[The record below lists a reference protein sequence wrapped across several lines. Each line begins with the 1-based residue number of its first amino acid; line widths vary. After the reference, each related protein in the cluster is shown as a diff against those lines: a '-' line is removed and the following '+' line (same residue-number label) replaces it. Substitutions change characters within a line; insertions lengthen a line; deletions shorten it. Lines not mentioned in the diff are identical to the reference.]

1 MSRVHWLGAGLSTVP
16 GIRLLANKEL
26 NLTVWNRTLDK
37 ASAALQGTTGFAN
50 GRAEA
55 RGFDFEVLDRS
66 VNAGD
71 VVVSMLPGDLHV
83 QVAKLCID
91 NKAHFVSSSY
101 IAPEMA
107 ALQKDA
113 NSAGVV
119 LLNEVGLDPGI
130 DHLFAHALVYDYKHS
145 DAYSRDN
152 RVYFRSYCG
161 GVPAIPNKFRYKF
174 SWSPFGVLK
183 ALTSPAQW
191 IEHGSEQSIDT
202 PWKAVTD
209 YKVRTGK
216 RKTEKFEAYPNRN
229 SLPFINDYQFDDTW
243 QVEQFVR
250 GTLRLAGWSRAWAS
264 IFKEIESLSADNMT
278 QRLSAISDE
287 LWAEHAYAPD
297 EPDRVVLVVELEIR
311 NTNDKVV
318 WHQLR
323 SVDDKGNA
331 DSTAM
336 ARLVSHTVA
345 LAVQSVLNGSFAP
358 GVSAAPSDMHLVHQW
373 LEELSSLNDGFAHT
387 IKV

>member
-1 MSRVHWLGAGLSTVP
+1 
-16 GIRLLANKEL
+16 
-26 NLTVWNRTLDK
+26 
-37 ASAALQGTTGFAN
+37 
-50 GRAEA
+50 
-55 RGFDFEVLDRS
+55 
-66 VNAGD
+66 
-71 VVVSMLPGDLHV
+71 
-83 QVAKLCID
+83 
-91 NKAHFVSSSY
+91 
-101 IAPEMA
+101 MA

-130 DHLFAHALVYDYKHS
+130 DHLFAHALVHDYKHS
-145 DAYSRDN
+145 EAYSRDN

-161 GVPAIPNKFRYKF
+161 GVPAIPNKFKYKF

-191 IEHGSEQSIDT
+191 IEHGSEQRIDT

-209 YKVRTGK
+209 YKLRTGK

-250 GTLRLAGWSRAWAS
+250 GTLRLAGWSKAWAS
-264 IFKEIESLSADNMT
+264 IFNEIESLSADNMT

-297 EPDRVVLVVELEIR
+297 EPDRVVLVVELEIH

-331 DSTAM
+331 DSTSM

-373 LEELSSLNDGFAHT
+373 LEELSALNDGFAHT

>member
-16 GIRLLANKEL
+16 GIQLLANEDL
-26 NLTVWNRTLDK
+26 SLTVWNRTLDK

-55 RGFDFEVLDRS
+55 RGLDFEVLNRTID
-66 VNAGD
+66 AGD

-83 QVAKLCID
+83 QVAKMCIE
-91 NKAHFVSSSY
+91 NNAHFVSSSY

-107 ALQKDA
+107 ALQNDA
-113 NSAGVV
+113 KSAGVV

-130 DHLFAHALVYDYKHS
+130 DHLFAHALVDEYKNS
-145 DAYSRDN
+145 DIYSRDN

-161 GVPAIPNKFRYKF
+161 GVPAVANPFKYKF

-191 IEHGSEQSIDT
+191 IEQGSEQRIDT

-209 YKVRTGK
+209 YKVQTGK

-229 SLPFINDYQFDDTW
+229 SLPFMNDYQFDDTW

-250 GTLRLAGWSRAWAS
+250 GTLRLAGWSKAWAP
-264 IFKEIESLSADNMT
+264 IFKEIESMSSDDMT
-278 QRLSAISDE
+278 PRLSAISDE
-287 LWAEHAYAPD
+287 LWEEHAYAPD
-297 EPDRVVLVVELEIR
+297 EADRVVLVVELEIR
-311 NTNDKVV
+311 DIKDKVV

-323 SVDDKGNA
+323 SVDDKGNSE
-331 DSTAM
+331 STSM
-336 ARLVSHTVA
+336 ARLVSYTVA
-345 LAVQSVLNGSFAP
+345 LAVQSALNEAFAP
-358 GVSAAPSDMHLVHQW
+358 GVSAAPSDMRLVHQW
-373 LEELSSLNDGFAHT
+373 LDKLSSLNDGFAHT
-387 IKV
+387 IRV

>member
-16 GIRLLANKEL
+16 GIQLLANADL

-50 GRAEA
+50 GHAEA
-55 RGFDFEVLDRS
+55 RGLDFDVLNRS
-66 VNAGD
+66 VEAGD

-107 ALQKDA
+107 ALENDA
-113 NSAGVV
+113 KSAGVV

-130 DHLFAHALVYDYKHS
+130 DHLFAHALVHEYKSS
-145 DAYSRDN
+145 DVYSRDN

-161 GVPAIPNKFRYKF
+161 GVPAVPNKFKYKF

-191 IEHGSEQSIDT
+191 IEHGSEQRIDT

-209 YKVRTGK
+209 YKVQTGK
-216 RKTEKFEAYPNRN
+216 RKTEKFEAYPNRD
-229 SLPFINDYQFDDTW
+229 SLPFMNDYQFDDNW

-250 GTLRLAGWSRAWAS
+250 GTLRLAGWSKAWAH
-264 IFKEIESLSADNMT
+264 IFKEIESLSSSDMT
-278 QRLSAISDE
+278 QRLNAISDE
-287 LWAEHAYAPD
+287 LWEEHAYAPD
-297 EPDRVVLVVELEIR
+297 EADRVVLVVELEIR
-311 NTNDKVV
+311 NSDDKAV

-331 DSTAM
+331 EGTSM

-345 LAVQSVLNGSFAP
+345 LAVQSVMDESFAP
-358 GVSAAPSDMHLVHQW
+358 GVSAAPSNIDLVHQW
-373 LEELSSLNDGFAHT
+373 LEKLSSLNEGFAHT
-387 IKV
+387 IRV